1 MGTKRKLNGKQA
13 IKQLNNSRG
22 FTLLEMIVAIAVLG
36 ALAAL
41 AIPQFK
47 DVIENSRKRTDQA
60 NIQIIESAIELYKA
74 EIGDIPAGVTTFN
87 QLVTEL
93 NRVGYLKNSEVK
105 AVTKDKVFAY
115 DSSEKKVSLTASPV
129 VVSPS
134 D

>member
-13 IKQLNNSRG
+13 IKQVNNSRG

-74 EIGDIPAGVTTFN
+74 EIGDIPAGVTT
-87 QLVTEL
+87 
-93 NRVGYLKNSEVK
+93 
-105 AVTKDKVFAY
+105 
-115 DSSEKKVSLTASPV
+115 LTNW
-129 VVSPS
+129 
-134 D
+134 

>member
-13 IKQLNNSRG
+13 IKQVNNSRG

-105 AVTKDKVFAY
+105 AVTKDKVFTY
-115 DSSEKKVSLTASPV
+115 DSSQKKVSLTASPG
-129 VVSPS
+129 VVSPT